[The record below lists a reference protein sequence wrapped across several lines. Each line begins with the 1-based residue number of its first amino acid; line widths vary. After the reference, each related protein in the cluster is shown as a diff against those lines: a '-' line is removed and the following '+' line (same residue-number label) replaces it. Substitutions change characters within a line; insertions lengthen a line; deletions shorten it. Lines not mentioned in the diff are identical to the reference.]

1 MSDCGSTVCRELL
14 PDYLHQRLTVAER
27 TRVDAHLA
35 ECEECRLEL
44 AMLTTFRDARREQ
57 TPVIDTAAIVRALP
71 KPPRRR
77 AARPWVL
84 RLAAAISFVSI
95 GGVSLVVARSF
106 YDGGDVTA
114 IADSSRSGASSDS
127 GARSDPAASDRGG
140 LTVAGGLGDLGVEEI
155 EQLMGT
161 LESLEGVP
169 SADPDDLLAQEIPR
183 AGGVR

>member
-1 MSDCGSTVCRELL
+1 MSDCASIAHRELL
-14 PDYLHQRLTVAER
+14 PEYLHQRLTAADCAQ
-27 TRVDAHLA
+27 VDAHLA

-44 AMLTTFRDARREQ
+44 TILTTFRDARGEQ
-57 TPVIDTAAIVRALP
+57 TPAIDTAAILRALP

-77 AARPWVL
+77 MVRPWVL
-84 RLAAAISFVSI
+84 RLAAALSFVSI

-106 YDGGDVTA
+106 YDGGNGTVLS
-114 IADSSRSGASSDS
+114 DSSRLVSSSDS
-127 GARSDPAASDRGG
+127 GAGSESAASDRGG
-140 LTVAGGLGDLGVEEI
+140 LTVAGGVADLGVDEI

-169 SADPDDLLAQEIPR
+169 SADPDDLLAPETPR